1 MTSSPPDN
9 ELVLG
14 SAIGYVYSATGDRAA
29 DKVAAGKRAVALLA
43 AQQGLQLVAC
53 EADIGLGPR
62 VARRAVCKA
71 LATGSPFVLIVPSL
85 SHLSRSPAFAAKII
99 DRLLARGQ
107 HIVTCDGQLDSRT
120 RPGRLLLGMMQAL
133 SELEAEISPAR
144 FH

>member
-1 MTSSPPDN
+1 MNQPP
-9 ELVLG
+9 ESQEIPLA
-14 SAIGYVYSATGDRAA
+14 AIGYVYSAKAGSHGAA
-29 DKVAAGKRAVALLA
+29 KVSVARRAVIQFA
-43 AQQGLQLVAC
+43 AQQGLQLVGC
-53 EADIGLGPR
+53 EADMGLNCR
-62 VARRAVCKA
+62 VARRAVRKA
-71 LATGSPFVLIVPSL
+71 MAHGWPHVLVVPAL

-133 SELEAEISPAR
+133 SELEAQISPAR